1 MLRNI
6 KKDLVEA
13 GKLALALYAGGA
25 IAWTSVNIINTI
37 LELIF

>member
-1 MLRNI
+1 MMKRI
-6 KKDLVEA
+6 KKDMVEA

-25 IAWTSVNIINTI
+25 IAWTSVNIINAI